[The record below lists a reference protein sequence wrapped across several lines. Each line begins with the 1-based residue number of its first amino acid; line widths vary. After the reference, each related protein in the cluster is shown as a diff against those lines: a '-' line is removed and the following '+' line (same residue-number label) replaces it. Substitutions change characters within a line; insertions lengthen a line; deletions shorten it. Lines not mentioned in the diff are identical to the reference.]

1 MTSGEGDEE
10 EVNRQ
15 RRRRGQQR
23 LNLKAFY
30 GSKFAPD
37 AIMAILVL
45 CKSIKF
51 VFFSPTGGETQVFVR
66 GHVQMAAFFGLKSLD
81 LPLININK
89 KYMNVSQKRGPG
101 HNMDAW
107 DGTLQ
112 RF

>member
-66 GHVQMAAFFGLKSLD
+66 GACTNGGLFW
-81 LPLININK
+81 
-89 KYMNVSQKRGPG
+89 SQIFRPPT
-101 HNMDAW
+101 D
-107 DGTLQ
+107 
-112 RF
+112 